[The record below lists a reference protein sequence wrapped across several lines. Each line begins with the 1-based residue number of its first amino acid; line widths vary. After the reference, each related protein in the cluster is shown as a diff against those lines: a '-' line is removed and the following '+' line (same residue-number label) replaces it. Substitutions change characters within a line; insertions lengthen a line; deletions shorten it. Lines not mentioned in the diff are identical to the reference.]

1 MVVQFDFFEDTG
13 HVGIAESQSIVVA
26 ETASTRSLELDV
38 YSCVGQQRLNDFDL
52 DLHRWPI
59 AGFVGRGAFGVLLD
73 GRKRRPQW
81 QRFPRTDDLATI
93 ARLMT

>member
-1 MVVQFDFFEDTG
+1 MVGQFDFLDDTG
-13 HVGIAESQSIVVA
+13 HVGIAESQRLAVS

-38 YSCVGQQRLNDFDL
+38 DFCVGQHRLHDFDL
-52 DLHRWPI
+52 DIHRWPI

-93 ARLMT
+93 ARLI